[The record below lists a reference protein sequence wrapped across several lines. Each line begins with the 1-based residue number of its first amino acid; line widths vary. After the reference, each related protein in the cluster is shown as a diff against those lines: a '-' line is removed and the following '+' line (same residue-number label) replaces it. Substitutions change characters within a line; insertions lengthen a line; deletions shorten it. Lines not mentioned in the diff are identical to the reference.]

1 MTDDKRAD
9 EIERL
14 AMLSEAAGPD
24 AYAKFHTAL
33 EIWFRANLAVL
44 RRQPPEALKAA
55 YFEGYED
62 ALKDRQLSSDQVLA
76 EMILKCRDALIQ
88 ADYIEAWHWLYQLQ
102 EKVGTGYDPYKPW
115 EHLERLLSAAEAEGR
130 GT

>member
-44 RRQPPEALKAA
+44 RRQPPEALK
-55 YFEGYED
+55 
-62 ALKDRQLSSDQVLA
+62 DRQLSSDQVLA
-76 EMILKCRDALIQ
+76 EMILKCRDALNQ
-88 ADYIEAWHWLYQLQ
+88 AAYIEAWHWLYQLQ

-115 EHLERLLSAAEAEGR
+115 
-130 GT
+130 